1 MFWRSI
7 FSFFCALQIGSVAR
21 ATDYSAE
28 VARSAQK
35 YNISLSDLSA
45 LIVTADKAHKTLVDI
60 NSDQR
65 MSLAS
70 VSKVITSVGVLSN
83 FGAKERF
90 ETTVK
95 LASAPKGATYKGDL
109 YLVGGGDP
117 SFGVAGMRDLAAKIQ
132 QKKIKKI
139 QGDLIV
145 DESLF
150 DQVRYDSRD
159 YDRVDALHD
168 ARIGAMSFHWNSF
181 KVVVRPGAVGKN
193 ATLQMVPANDYI
205 KIKGHIKTVKGS
217 ANGVIAERR
226 KLSSGQEVLYVK
238 GTLGRGYVEYEFE
251 KNVSNPAKWSGQA
264 LKYHLKQKGIQ
275 VTGQVK
281 VGKAPAQTIT
291 VATHS
296 GRTIAELLADLNK
309 ESNNVV
315 AEMLATQIAI
325 KHNRKASVSEGVEI
339 INQQLQGMNL
349 PKDSVTFLNPAG
361 LNHGNRTSSR
371 NMLKILSS
379 VVSDEKLRPVF
390 MDSLPIS
397 GVDGTLKKRGLA
409 SKSIE
414 WVKAKTGY
422 MKNVITMVGR
432 VKGSDGRIFNF
443 SFMYNGSGSDRNVM
457 RFYDELLVKVVEK
470 ELQAY
475 EGT

>member
-1 MFWRSI
+1 MFRQSI
-7 FSFFCALQIGSVAR
+7 VSFFCALQLGSLAW
-21 ATDYSAE
+21 ASDYSAE

-35 YNISLSDLSA
+35 YQISLSDLSA
-45 LIVTADKAHKTLVDI
+45 LIVTADKAPKTLVDI

-70 VSKVITSVGVLSN
+70 VSKLITSVGVLGN

-95 LASAPKGATYKGDL
+95 LAGAVRGALYKGDF

-117 SFGVAGMRDLAAKIQ
+117 SFGVAGMMDLAAKIQ
-132 QKKIKKI
+132 QKKIRKI
-139 QGDLIV
+139 QGDLVV

-181 KVVVRPGAVGKN
+181 KIVVRPGALGKN
-193 ATLQMVPANDYI
+193 AKLQMIPANDYI
-205 KIKGHIKTVKGS
+205 KIVGHIKTVKGS

-226 KLSSGQEVLYVK
+226 KLSSGQEVLFVK
-238 GTLGRGYVEYEFE
+238 GTLGRGYTEYEFE
-251 KNVSNPAKWSGQA
+251 KNVSSPAKWSGHA
-264 LKYHLKQKGIQ
+264 LKYYLKQKGIQ
-275 VTGQVK
+275 ITGQVK
-281 VGKAPAQTIT
+281 LGQAPADAVT
-291 VATHS
+291 VASHS

-325 KHNRKASVSEGVEI
+325 KHRRRASVSEGVEI
-339 INQQLQGMNL
+339 INQQLQAMNF
-349 PKDSVTFLNPAG
+349 PKGSFTFLNPAG

-457 RFYDELLVKVVEK
+457 RFYDELLVNVVEK

-475 EGT
+475 GGS